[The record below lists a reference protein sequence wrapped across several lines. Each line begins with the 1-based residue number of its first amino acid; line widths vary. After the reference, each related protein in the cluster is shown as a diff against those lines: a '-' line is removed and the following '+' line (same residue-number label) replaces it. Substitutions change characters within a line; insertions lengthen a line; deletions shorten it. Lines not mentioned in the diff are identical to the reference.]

1 MCCSEKL
8 RTLVGDANEIYS
20 IDILGE
26 KWDVVL
32 SNEKNDP
39 ELKNNDGYTFT
50 KVGARRIVV
59 GKDSYL
65 SAEHILRHELI
76 HAFLFETGLGFCSNW
91 AHNEEMVDYFA
102 RNWTKIDKIMND
114 SIDKIIKK

>member
-39 ELKNNDGYTFT
+39 ELKDAGGYTSI
-50 KVGARRIVV
+50 KHGERLIVLSD
-59 GKDSYL
+59 DSFL
-65 SAEHILRHELI
+65 CEEHLIRHELI
-76 HAFLFETGLGFCSNW
+76 HAFLFETGLGFCSDW

-102 RNWTKIDKIMND
+102 KNWTKIDKIMND